1 MSALPRKILLAAGG
15 TGGHVI
21 PSVAFGQW
29 LEKQGETVVWLTGS
43 RPLESTIFAAHGVT
57 PLHLSLEGS
66 PLGVSG
72 LRSLKRWKSLL
83 TSFFEAESLLKQQ
96 HVDCC
101 VLFGGYLSFP
111 VLMAAR
117 RLKIPVLMH
126 EQNTVAGKVSRIAA
140 KLGVQVACAWNVCRG
155 LTGKSKPA
163 VVGMPLRPIQITDRA
178 EAREHLTGS
187 SLEKN
192 EKLIVILGGSL
203 GSGGMKKVLQ
213 NAQNMLKSTGCRVLC
228 MGIKPEDRPFPEALV
243 HEASW
248 DMSLVYSAA
257 DAVVCR
263 AGASTLA
270 ELGALGIPAVVVPWL
285 GAADN
290 HQLSNARCFSELTGS
305 PIYLEGDSAERFH
318 EALCSVKPRKPDPA
332 RLTEGSANLYKV
344 LCSLTA

>member
-21 PSVAFGQW
+21 PSIAFGQW
-29 LEKQGETVVWLTGS
+29 LEKKGETAVWLTGN
-43 RPLESTIFAAHGVT
+43 RPLESTIFAAHGVS
-57 PLHLSLEGS
+57 PRHLSLEGS

-72 LRSLKRWKSLL
+72 IRSLQRWKSLL
-83 TSFFEAESLLKQQ
+83 TSFFEAKNILKEEN
-96 HVDCC
+96 VDVC

-117 RLKIPVLMH
+117 YLKIPVLMH
-126 EQNTVAGKVSRIAA
+126 EQNTVAGKVTRFASRI
-140 KLGVQVACAWNVCRG
+140 GVPIACAWNVCKG
-155 LTGKSKPA
+155 LEGKSKPS
-163 VVGMPLRPIQITDRA
+163 VVGMPLRPIRITDKE
-178 EAREHLTGS
+178 EARQRLIGS
-187 SLEKN
+187 VLERK

-213 NAQNMLKSTGCRVLC
+213 SAQNMLKSTGYRILC
-228 MGIKPEDRPFPEALV
+228 MGIKAEDRPFPEALV

-257 DAVVCR
+257 DVVVCR

-270 ELGALGIPAVVVPWL
+270 ELRALGIPAVVVPWL
-285 GAADN
+285 KAADN

-305 PIYLEGDSAERFH
+305 PVFLEGDSEERFH
-318 EALCSVKPRKPDPA
+318 EALNSVKPR
-332 RLTEGSANLYKV
+332 RTESEQLVEGSANLYKV
-344 LCSLTA
+344 LCSLTD